1 MDDQE
6 RICKL
11 LVEREDLSDE
21 VKRLKESMTAI
32 RGILYCIG
40 GPLNDN
46 VRQYTRDQLQPFF
59 QIASHCDDN

>member
-11 LVEREDLSDE
+11 LVEREDLRDE
-21 VKRLKESMTAI
+21 LNRMKEGMESI

-46 VRQYTRDQLQPFF
+46 VRQYTREQLEPFF
-59 QIASHCDDN
+59 QIARHCNE